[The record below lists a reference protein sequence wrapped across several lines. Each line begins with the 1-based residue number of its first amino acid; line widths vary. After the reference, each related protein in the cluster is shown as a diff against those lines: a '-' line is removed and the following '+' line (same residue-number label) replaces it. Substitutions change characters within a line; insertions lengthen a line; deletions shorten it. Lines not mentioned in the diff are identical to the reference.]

1 MTCNCIW
8 NCYSNLSFRRKTATW
23 CSTVA
28 GILSSGCPQFFK
40 SGTKEFNKETGWW
53 GLQQNIAPAVKFS
66 EAGLEYFV
74 HGKTLLLLN
83 KSNVV

>member
-1 MTCNCIW
+1 
-8 NCYSNLSFRRKTATW
+8 LSFRRKTATW

-53 GLQQNIAPAVKFS
+53 GLQQNIAPAIKFS
-66 EAGLEYFV
+66 EAGLEYLMQNSSQQLFF
-74 HGKTLLLLN
+74 
-83 KSNVV
+83 KS